1 MFFIRAPDT
10 TQLTVCFTMTPCGM
24 TINDMVCLTVV
35 SCSLLT
41 IPVLLHIRVG
51 SSVVVLF
58 KLVITCIRSAL
69 ACTSEVMACLWT
81 LFSRLTMVACT
92 SKVVACMWTLC
103 TSLTLVACTSKVA
116 DCLWTHCTG
125 LNMVA

>member
-1 MFFIRAPDT
+1 VSNGPHTSYQQNQQNTCIQGCPGLAHHTTGLSVFFIRAPDT

-69 ACTSEVMACLWT
+69 ACTSEVMACL
-81 LFSRLTMVACT
+81 
-92 SKVVACMWTLC
+92 
-103 TSLTLVACTSKVA
+103 
-116 DCLWTHCTG
+116 
-125 LNMVA
+125 